1 MTEPIAM
8 IAVDW
13 GTTNRR
19 AWALGHGG
27 EILDER
33 GDGEGL
39 LAVKQGGFAESF
51 ARFAAPWLGDGRQ
64 LPVLMCGMVGSKM
77 GWVEAPY
84 IAAPADLA
92 ALAGRL
98 HDVPFDGPARIKIVP
113 GVSCLHDG
121 VPDVMRGEECQVL
134 AVLAQ
139 RKLREAT
146 LLLPG
151 THSKWVRVEEGRL
164 YSFRTYMTGELYNAL
179 TSSGTLAQLMEKS
192 DGDGHAFASG
202 VERARKQES
211 GALSHLL
218 FGVRTQGLFDK
229 LPRTGLASY
238 LSGLL
243 IGVEMKDALAW
254 TAARQVIAVGSPRL
268 LDNYRIAAG
277 LFGLTFEAHDNS
289 ALLPPALHMI
299 ARDAGL
305 IARGPASPRE
315 Q

>member
-1 MTEPIAM
+1 M

-19 AWALGHGG
+19 AWALGRAG

-39 LAVKQGGFAESF
+39 LTVKQGAFAASFAEF
-51 ARFAAPWLGDGRQ
+51 ARPWLANGRT

-77 GWVEAPY
+77 GWAEVPY
-84 IAAPADLA
+84 IKAPADLA
-92 ALAGRL
+92 DLARHL
-98 HDVPFDGPARIKIVP
+98 HDVPFDGSARVRIVP
-113 GVSCLHDG
+113 GVSCLHAG

-139 RKLREAT
+139 RKLQKAC

-151 THSKWVRVEEGRL
+151 THSKWVQVEDGRL
-164 YSFRTYMTGELYNAL
+164 ASFRTYMTGELYNAL

-192 DGDGHAFASG
+192 DGDKDAFAAG
-202 VERARKQES
+202 VERARRDGS

-218 FGVRTQGLFDK
+218 FGVRTLGLFNA
-229 LPRTGLASY
+229 LPRTSLASY

-243 IGVEMKDALAW
+243 IGAEMKDALAW

-268 LDNYRIAAG
+268 IDNYHIAAE
-277 LFGLTFEAHDNS
+277 LFGLTVEAHDNS

-305 IARGPASPRE
+305 LA
-315 Q
+315 

>member
-1 MTEPIAM
+1 MTEPVAM

-19 AWALGHGG
+19 AWALGRHG
-27 EILDER
+27 EVLDER

-39 LAVKQGGFAESF
+39 LAVKQGAFAKSF
-51 ARFAAPWLGDGRQ
+51 ADFTAHWLRTDRV

-77 GWVEAPY
+77 GWIEVPY

-92 ALAGRL
+92 RL
-98 HDVPFDGPARIKIVP
+98 SRNLHAVPFEGKARIAIVP
-113 GVSCLHDG
+113 GVSCEHKG

-139 RKLREAT
+139 RKLNEAC

-151 THSKWVRVEEGRL
+151 THSKWVQVREGQL
-164 YSFRTYMTGELYNAL
+164 ASFRTYMTGEIYNAL
-179 TSSGTLAQLMEKS
+179 TSSGTLAQLMEKGEV
-192 DGDGHAFASG
+192 DNEAFLKG
-202 VERARKQES
+202 LERAREDGS

-218 FGVRTQGLFDK
+218 FGVRTLGLFDK
-229 LPRTGLASY
+229 LPRSALASY

-243 IGVEMKDALAW
+243 IGTEMKDALAW
-254 TAARQVIAVGSPRL
+254 TGTRQVIAVGSPKL
-268 LDNYRIAAG
+268 LENYRIGAQ

-305 IARGPASPRE
+305 MA
-315 Q
+315 

>member
-1 MTEPIAM
+1 MTEPITM

-19 AWALGHGG
+19 AWALGRHG

-39 LAVKQGGFAESF
+39 LAVKSGAFAESF
-51 ARFAAPWLGDGRQ
+51 ARFAGPWLASGRT
-64 LPVLMCGMVGSKM
+64 LPVLMCGMVGSKL
-77 GWVEAPY
+77 GWAEVPY

-92 ALAGRL
+92 SLASHL
-98 HDVPFDGPARIKIVP
+98 HGVPFEGARVAIVP

-134 AVLAQ
+134 AVLDE
-139 RKLREAT
+139 RKLREAFV
-146 LLLPG
+146 LLPG
-151 THSKWVRVEEGRL
+151 THSKWVEVSEGRL
-164 YSFRTYMTGELYNAL
+164 ASFRTYMTGELYNAL
-179 TSSGTLAQLMEKS
+179 SSSGTLAQLMEKS
-192 DGDGHAFASG
+192 DGDKDAFTEG
-202 VERARKQES
+202 VELARREDS

-218 FGVRTQGLFDK
+218 FGVRTRGLFNT
-229 LPRTGLASY
+229 LPRTSLASY

-254 TAARQVIAVGSPRL
+254 TKAPSVIAVGSPRL
-268 LDNYRIAAG
+268 LDSYRIAAQI
-277 LFGLTFEAHDNS
+277 FGLAFEAHDNS

-305 IARGPASPRE
+305 IA
-315 Q
+315 

>member
-1 MTEPIAM
+1 MTAPIAM

-19 AWALGHGG
+19 AWALDRHGRV
-27 EILDER
+27 LDER

-39 LAVKQGGFAESF
+39 LAVKAGAFAKSF
-51 ARFAAPWLGDGRQ
+51 ADFVSPWLGPDRV

-77 GWVEAPY
+77 GWVEVPY

-92 ALAGRL
+92 SLSRNL
-98 HDVPFDGPARIKIVP
+98 HAVPFEGKARVAIVP
-113 GVSCLHDG
+113 GVSCEHKG

-139 RKLREAT
+139 RKLNEAC

-151 THSKWVRVEEGRL
+151 THSKWVQVRKGQL
-164 YSFRTYMTGELYNAL
+164 ASFRTYMTGELYNAL
-179 TSSGTLAQLMEKS
+179 TASGTLAQLMEKGDA
-192 DGDGHAFASG
+192 DGDAFLKG
-202 VERARKQES
+202 VERAREQGS

-218 FGVRTQGLFDK
+218 FGVRTLGLFDR

-243 IGVEMKDALAW
+243 IGTEMKDALAW
-254 TAARQVIAVGSPRL
+254 TGTRQVIAVGSPGL
-268 LDNYRIAAG
+268 LANYRLAAQM
-277 LFGLTFEAHDNS
+277 FGLAFEAHDNA

-299 ARDAGL
+299 ARDSGL
-305 IARGPASPRE
+305 MA
-315 Q
+315 